1 MTVKKRTGLGKKDVV
16 AVCAASVP
24 TVVFGIGGEWFAR
37 KTSDR
42 KESGL
47 KAIGGV
53 DAAIIIGDK
62 TVVCSDDE
70 LKIL

>member
-16 AVCAASVP
+16 AV
-24 TVVFGIGGEWFAR
+24 
-37 KTSDR
+37 SDR

>member
-47 KAIGGV
+47 KAIG
-53 DAAIIIGDK
+53 AS
-62 TVVCSDDE
+62 TR
-70 LKIL
+70 L